1 MKTIKPIFWFVVVS
15 VGVVFLLVGVATLL
29 QRQGVI
35 HLVREVRIGDLIS
48 AISFTVAAVGL
59 FLNWWQ
65 LRLAAIRK
73 RAEFIVSVFNQFIT
87 DTESSQAF
95 YDVEYNRLEYNQSFH
110 GSPEERRLDRL
121 LYYFEKIAAL
131 YKLKTISLQD
141 LELVRYEFIRVYR
154 NKAVKSYFE
163 TLDKLPALVGV
174 AGGGFQ
180 QYREV
185 AAMLDA
191 RGGQHS

>member
-35 HLVREVRIGDLIS
+35 DLVREVRIGDLIS

-87 DTESSQAF
+87 EWISQTAKDES
-95 YDVEYNRLEYNQSFH
+95 
-110 GSPEERRLDRL
+110 
-121 LYYFEKIAAL
+121 
-131 YKLKTISLQD
+131 
-141 LELVRYEFIRVYR
+141 
-154 NKAVKSYFE
+154 
-163 TLDKLPALVGV
+163 
-174 AGGGFQ
+174 
-180 QYREV
+180 
-185 AAMLDA
+185 
-191 RGGQHS
+191 